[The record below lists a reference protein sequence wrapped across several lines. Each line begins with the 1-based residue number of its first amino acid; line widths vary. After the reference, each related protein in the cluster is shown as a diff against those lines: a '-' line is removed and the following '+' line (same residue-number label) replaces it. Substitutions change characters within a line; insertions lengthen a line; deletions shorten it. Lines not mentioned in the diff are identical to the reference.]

1 MTEVYKG
8 KCVSL
13 KPVEINDAEFIV
25 ALRTQE
31 NNAEFI
37 NKTSSSLNDQIAWM
51 KNESQDTSSY
61 YFIILN
67 SCSEP
72 IGTISLYNVKDEC
85 GEFGRWICNG
95 SALESL
101 ESALLIHQFA
111 FDTLELSEVYT
122 RTLADNQKVVSF
134 HRKFGASVPKN
145 PAFEPEYNKDI
156 YRGVVSIDMFPS
168 IKSRCLKMIEVFL

>member
-37 NKTSSSLNDQIAWM
+37 NETSSNLNDQIAWM
-51 KNESQDTSSY
+51 INESQDSSSY
-61 YFIILN
+61 YFVILN
-67 SCSEP
+67 NCSEP
-72 IGTISLYNVKDEC
+72 IGTISLYNLKDGC

-111 FDTLELSEVYT
+111 FDTLKLREVYT

-134 HRKFGASVPKN
+134 HRKFGASVSNN
-145 PAFEPEYNKDI
+145 PTFEAEYNKEV
-156 YRGVVSIDMFPS
+156 YRGAVRVDMYPS

>member
-1 MTEVYKG
+1 MNEVYKG

-31 NNAEFI
+31 SNAEFI
-37 NKTSSSLNDQIAWM
+37 NKTSSSINDQIAWLE
-51 KNESQDTSSY
+51 KESQDLSSY

-67 SCSEP
+67 SFSEP
-72 IGTISLYNVKDEC
+72 IGTISIYNVKAGS

-111 FDTLELSEVYT
+111 FDTLKLTEVYT

-134 HRKFGASVPKN
+134 HRKFGASVPES
-145 PAFEPEYNKDI
+145 PVFEVEYNKDV
-156 YRGVVSIDMFPS
+156 YRGVVDIVMFPS
-168 IKSRCLKMIEVFL
+168 IKSRCRKMIEVFL